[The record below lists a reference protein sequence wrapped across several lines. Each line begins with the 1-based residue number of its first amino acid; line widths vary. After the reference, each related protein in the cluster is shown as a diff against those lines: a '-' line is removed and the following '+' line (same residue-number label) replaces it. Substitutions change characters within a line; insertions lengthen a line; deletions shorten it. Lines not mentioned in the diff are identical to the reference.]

1 MVISFCF
8 VNETADDIH
17 TAIQEKQLIPVKVE
31 DIRDLLYNSMIELI
45 G

>member
-1 MVISFCF
+1 MVIAFCF

-31 DIRDLLYNSMIELI
+31 DIRDLLYNSMNELI